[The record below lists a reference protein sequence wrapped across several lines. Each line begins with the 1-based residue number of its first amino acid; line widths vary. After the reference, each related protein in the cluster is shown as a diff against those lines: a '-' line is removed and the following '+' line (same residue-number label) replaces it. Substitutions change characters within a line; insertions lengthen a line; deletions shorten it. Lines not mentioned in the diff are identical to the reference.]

1 MDGSR
6 PQQKGF
12 FQEAWEDISSTFTSS
27 PVVMGAAAIA
37 GVWTVKAL
45 FFSKRGGGVGGRAF
59 LTGGFETKMSAKE
72 ALQILNLRE
81 TTLNKTKLKESHRKI
96 MLLNHPDR
104 GGSPYLATKINE
116 AKDFLEKR
124 GGLR

>member
-1 MDGSR
+1 MTTR
-6 PQQKGF
+6 PQGF
-12 FQEAWEDISSTFTSS
+12 FNEMWEDISSTFTSS
-27 PVVMGAAAIA
+27 PVLFGAAAVA
-37 GVWTVKAL
+37 GVWTVRAV
-45 FFSKRGGGVGGRAF
+45 FSKKAGGKF
-59 LTGGFETKMSAKE
+59 LTGGFEPKMNARE

-81 TTLNKTKLKESHRKI
+81 TTLNKSKLKESHRKI